1 MLYARYPTTVTVCSG
16 IAVAFAIAALS
27 GQVLGERLSDT
38 YLMSVFS
45 PDVRASLRRTD
56 ADTESLA
63 RSFVL
68 FFRSISVF
76 GVLSLVLGVGVAAF
90 SPRRSA
96 IRWLGILASVL
107 ALAALL
113 AHWRYLEHLRWS

>member
-1 MLYARYPTTVTVCSG
+1 MAVCSG
-16 IAVAFAIAALS
+16 LAVALAIAALS
-27 GQVLGERLSDT
+27 GQVVGERLSDT

-45 PDVRASLRRTD
+45 PEVRASLQRAD

-68 FFRSISVF
+68 FFRGVSIF
-76 GVLSLVLGVGVAAF
+76 GVTALVLGLGVAGF
-90 SPRRSA
+90 SPRRSSV
-96 IRWLGILASVL
+96 RWLGILASVL

>member
-1 MLYARYPTTVTVCSG
+1 
-16 IAVAFAIAALS
+16 VAFAIAALTA
-27 GQVLGERLSDT
+27 QVLGERLSAT

-45 PDVRASLRRTD
+45 PEVRAGLQRAN

-68 FFRSISVF
+68 LFRSISIF
-76 GVLSLVLGVGVAAF
+76 GLLGLVLGLGVAKL
-90 SPRRSA
+90 SPQRSA

-107 ALAALL
+107 AMTALL
-113 AHWRYLEHLRWS
+113 AHWRYLEYLRSS

>member
-1 MLYARYPTTVTVCSG
+1 M
-16 IAVAFAIAALS
+16 
-27 GQVLGERLSDT
+27 LGERLSDT
-38 YLMSVFS
+38 YLMSVSS
-45 PDVRASLRRTD
+45 PGVRTSLERAN

-68 FFRSISVF
+68 FFRSISIF
-76 GVLSLVLGVGVAAF
+76 GVLSLVLGLGVAGF

-96 IRWLGILASVL
+96 VRWLGILASVL